1 MGKHGSRVWISTE
14 WTGFPGD
21 QIDSIQPSSSNQ
33 IFPFIQYQNQ
43 DSSKIG
49 NICGCGVV
57 RFPNPHYVV
66 HTFKVWWYSY
76 SDSLLLWLSCH
87 VMRKVSA
94 FLFYLPFDQCLQVS
108 IWTTVFPSNSLFTL
122 QSSCGLTQSLTQKPF
137 RGKTNC
143 ANNSLDRAIWV
154 RDDTGW

>member
-33 IFPFIQYQNQ
+33 IFHSSNINQ

-49 NICGCGVV
+49 N
-57 RFPNPHYVV
+57 PHYVV
-66 HTFKVWWYSY
+66 HTFQVWWCSY
-76 SDSLLLWLSCH
+76 SDYLLSWFSCH
-87 VMRKVSA
+87 VMRNVSE
-94 FLFYLPFDQCLQVS
+94 FLFYLPFDQCLQLS
-108 IWTTVFPSNSLFTL
+108 IWPTVFPSNSLFTL